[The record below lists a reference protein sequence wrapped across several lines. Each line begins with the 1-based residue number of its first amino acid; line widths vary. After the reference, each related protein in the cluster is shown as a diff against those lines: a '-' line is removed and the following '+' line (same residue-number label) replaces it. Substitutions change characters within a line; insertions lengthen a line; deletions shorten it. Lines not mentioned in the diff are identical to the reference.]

1 MNRKKSAATTILTA
15 MSAVTVWAAFVTGT
29 EPPATDVA
37 GSFAAIAALLAVS
50 VILKMD
56 DILYFLGCGFVYFA
70 SPIGSVL
77 DMYTRFGPYDKI
89 MHFISGMLLAGFGM
103 MMISRLLKR
112 AFPDEEGLST
122 SSDEGNRKALKI
134 SRMIFAFF
142 FSSACAGIWEIF
154 EFTSDKLL
162 GGGMQRGMEDTVTD
176 IIAGNGGALLYC
188 IVWVFGSCVYE
199 RQHRHKHLEKG

>member
-1 MNRKKSAATTILTA
+1 
-15 MSAVTVWAAFVTGT
+15 
-29 EPPATDVA
+29 
-37 GSFAAIAALLAVS
+37 
-50 VILKMD
+50 
-56 DILYFLGCGFVYFA
+56 
-70 SPIGSVL
+70 
-77 DMYTRFGPYDKI
+77 
-89 MHFISGMLLAGFGM
+89 MLLAGFGM

>member
-89 MHFISGMLLAGFGM
+89 IHFISGMLPVSYTHLDVY
-103 MMISRLLKR
+103 KR
-112 AFPDEEGLST
+112 QYQARAKEQRQTD
-122 SSDEGNRKALKI
+122 
-134 SRMIFAFF
+134 
-142 FSSACAGIWEIF
+142 GI
-154 EFTSDKLL
+154 
-162 GGGMQRGMEDTVTD
+162 
-176 IIAGNGGALLYC
+176 
-188 IVWVFGSCVYE
+188 
-199 RQHRHKHLEKG
+199 

>member
-1 MNRKKSAATTILTA
+1 
-15 MSAVTVWAAFVTGT
+15 
-29 EPPATDVA
+29 
-37 GSFAAIAALLAVS
+37 
-50 VILKMD
+50 
-56 DILYFLGCGFVYFA
+56 
-70 SPIGSVL
+70 
-77 DMYTRFGPYDKI
+77 MYTRFGPYDKI
-89 MHFISGMLLAGFGM
+89 IHFISGMLLAGFGM

-112 AFPDEEGLST
+112 AFPDEEGLSA
-122 SSDEGNRKALKI
+122 SSDEGKRKALKI

-188 IVWVFGSCVYE
+188 IVWVFGSCVYG

>member
-77 DMYTRFGPYDKI
+77 DIASVEESF
-89 MHFISGMLLAGFGM
+89 SG
-103 MMISRLLKR
+103 
-112 AFPDEEGLST
+112 
-122 SSDEGNRKALKI
+122 
-134 SRMIFAFF
+134 
-142 FSSACAGIWEIF
+142 
-154 EFTSDKLL
+154 
-162 GGGMQRGMEDTVTD
+162 
-176 IIAGNGGALLYC
+176 
-188 IVWVFGSCVYE
+188 
-199 RQHRHKHLEKG
+199 